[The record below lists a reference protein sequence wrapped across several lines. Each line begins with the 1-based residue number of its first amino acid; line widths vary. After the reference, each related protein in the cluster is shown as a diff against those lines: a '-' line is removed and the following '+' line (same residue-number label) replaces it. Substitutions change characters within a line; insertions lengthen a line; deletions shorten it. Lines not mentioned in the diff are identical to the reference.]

1 MAYQSGVPVYRYQF
15 TKENGYHGNYHAGE
29 LIYAYG
35 NVKKTSRKYCYDETD
50 LSLADTMVSYWTNF
64 AKTGNPNGEG
74 LPTWDLYNP
83 TDNKVMEFGEHVGSI
98 DDRYLKLYEILE
110 EFINWKIINENS

>member
-1 MAYQSGVPVYRYQF
+1 M
-15 TKENGYHGNYHAGE
+15 

-35 NVKKTSRKYCYDETD
+35 NVKNTTRKYCYDETD

-83 TDNKVMEFGEHVGSI
+83 TDNKVMELGEHVGSI
-98 DDRYLKLYEILE
+98 NDRYLKLYEILE
-110 EFINWKIINENS
+110 EFINWKIISENS